1 MTEFFRKMTKQ
12 DIRNTL
18 AVTVIVMFFL
28 TLWKLMA
35 EIIPAE
41 NKDVV
46 MVFVG
51 GLGTIVS
58 GIVGYYY
65 GQSKSENEKG
75 KDI

>member
-28 TLWKLMA
+28 TLWKLMS
-35 EIIPAE
+35 EVIPAE

-46 MVFVG
+46 MVLVG
-51 GLGTIVS
+51 GIGTIVS
-58 GIVGYYY
+58 GIAGYYY
-65 GQSKSENEKG
+65 GQSKSENDKG
-75 KDI
+75 KE